1 MNSQSNEIEAEAQ
14 SHRLTKAVKEKDEA
28 LREVKTTIHLLS
40 RVLSNNACREDATAR
55 QQAHDMACRA
65 SDVID
70 AALSQPNQQG
80 GALAAVLTQ
89 LNSPLELVE
98 LIAPEPDYGQVR
110 VRLRCSGICGSQLQE
125 IRGEKGGPL
134 PHLLGHEGC
143 GIVESIGPKVR
154 TVAVGQKVVL
164 HWRKGDGIESEC
176 PTYEDQSGRR
186 IGAGHVTTFNE
197 VAIVSENR
205 VTAVPD
211 DAPDEL
217 CALLGCG
224 LSTALG
230 VIEHEANLKMGES
243 VLIIGCGG
251 LGLNLIRAARM
262 RKASQIWAVDTYGEK
277 CKVALD
283 AGADEFVAGALG
295 FSRPIL
301 ETFPFNVIIDTS
313 GDPRAISMAIQALA
327 PSGRFIMVGQPKPG
341 QFIQIPNAR
350 SLFNGDGCKIMAT
363 QGGGFRPHIDI
374 FRYYQLWKSG
384 QMDLAGIITHRLP
397 LAKINEGIELVKT
410 GNAGRVLIEMP

>member
-1 MNSQSNEIEAEAQ
+1 MN
-14 SHRLTKAVKEKDEA
+14 
-28 LREVKTTIHLLS
+28 
-40 RVLSNNACREDATAR
+40 
-55 QQAHDMACRA
+55 
-65 SDVID
+65 
-70 AALSQPNQQG
+70 
-80 GALAAVLTQ
+80 AAVLTQ

-125 IRGEKGGPL
+125 IRGEKGAPL

-176 PTYEDQSGRR
+176 PVYFRYGEQ

-230 VIEHEANLKMGES
+230 VIEHEANLQMGES

-251 LGLNLIRAARM
+251 LGLNLILAAKMRM
-262 RKASQIWAVDTYGEK
+262 AGWIVVSDLHQEKAS
-277 CKVALD
+277 VAMAIGAHQFNGCCPI
-283 AGADEFVAGALG
+283 AGSG
-295 FSRPIL
+295 FD
-301 ETFPFNVIIDTS
+301 VVIDTTGS
-313 GDPRAISMAIQALA
+313 AEAIADGINRLN

-350 SLFNGDGCKIMAT
+350 GLFNGDGCKIMAT

-374 FRYYQLWKSG
+374 PRYYQLWKSG
-384 QMDLAGIITHRLP
+384 QMDLSGIITHRLP

-410 GNAGRVLIEMP
+410 GNAGRVLIEM